1 MWYVPSVTSTSAN
14 ATMMKLPEVAKEE
27 MSHPI
32 IHHFKKANTI
42 QPCTSKFGQF
52 HHELSSKHI
61 LQHIF
66 PKMNC
71 LYTYLKIKTKQSS
84 ITANASIHVIRT
96 GCYQHQRKRNHD
108 EITSSC
114 QTRNVK
120 PHNPSFQ
127 KTKHHSSMHIKIL
140 SIPSWII
147 VQTYFATYLPEDELL
162 IYSFEKQNQAKQ
174 HHSKCINT
182 CDTYKLLPAPAQT
195 QPWWNYQ

>member
-1 MWYVPSVTSTSAN
+1 
-14 ATMMKLPEVAKEE
+14 
-27 MSHPI
+27 MSNPI

-42 QPCTSKFGQF
+42 QSCPWKYCQF
-52 HHELSSKHI
+52 YHELSSKHI

-71 LYTYLKIKTKQSS
+71 SYASLKNKNKQSS

-96 GCYQHQRKRNHD
+96 RCYQHQRKRNHD

-127 KTKHHSSMHIKIL
+127 KSKHHSAMHIKIL
-140 SIPSWII
+140 SISSWII
-147 VQTYFATYLPEDELL
+147 VQTYFATYLPQDELL

-182 CDTYKLLPAPAQT
+182 CDTYTLLPAPAQT

>member
-1 MWYVPSVTSTSAN
+1 
-14 ATMMKLPEVAKEE
+14 
-27 MSHPI
+27 MSNPI

-42 QPCTSKFGQF
+42 QPHTSKYCQF

-71 LYTYLKIKTKQSS
+71 SYASLKNKTKQSS

-96 GCYQHQRKRNHD
+96 SCYQHQRKRNHD

-114 QTRNVK
+114 QTRNVASH
-120 PHNPSFQ
+120 PPSFQ
-127 KTKHHSSMHIKIL
+127 KSKHHSAMHIKIL

-162 IYSFEKQNQAKQ
+162 ICLFEKQNQAKQ
-174 HHSKCINT
+174 HRRKRIHA
-182 CDTYKLLPAPAQT
+182 CDTYSLLPAQVTT
-195 QPWWNYQ
+195 QPWWNYH

>member
-1 MWYVPSVTSTSAN
+1 MGYVHPITRASDN
-14 ATMMKLPEVAKEE
+14 ATMMKLPVVAIEE

-42 QPCTSKFGQF
+42 QPCTSKYCQF

-71 LYTYLKIKTKQSS
+71 SYTHLKNKTKKSS

-96 GCYQHQRKRNHD
+96 YCYQHQRKRNHD

-114 QTRNVK
+114 QTRNVAS
-120 PHNPSFQ
+120 HNPSFQ
-127 KTKHHSSMHIKIL
+127 KSRHHSAMHIKIL
-140 SIPSWII
+140 SIS
-147 VQTYFATYLPEDELL
+147 
-162 IYSFEKQNQAKQ
+162 S
-174 HHSKCINT
+174 
-182 CDTYKLLPAPAQT
+182 
-195 QPWWNYQ
+195 